1 MTMANKKSQK
11 GFQLP
16 EKTINKIESI
26 HSLKGD
32 ISRNKIV
39 EQAIDF
45 YYGYLTSELSQDYLC
60 STVGQKV
67 EGSINQSS
75 DRMGR
80 LLFKIAVETN
90 TLTRVL
96 AAIHSVDRDTYN
108 HFRKA
113 AVEDAKATKGII
125 NISEI

>member
-1 MTMANKKSQK
+1 MAEKKRQCSYR
-11 GFQLP
+11 LP
-16 EKTINKIESI
+16 PKTIEKIESI
-26 HSLKGD
+26 NAIKKGT
-32 ISRNKIV
+32 SKNTIV

-60 STVGQKV
+60 STVGQKID
-67 EGSINQSS
+67 GSVNLLS

-80 LLFKIAVETN
+80 NLFKVAVETN

-108 HFRKA
+108 RFRKA
-113 AVEDAKATKGII
+113 AVDDAKATKGII
-125 NISEI
+125 SINEV

>member
-1 MTMANKKSQK
+1 MANKKSQK

-32 ISRNKIV
+32 MSRNKIV
-39 EQAIDF
+39 ENAIDF
-45 YYGYLTSELSQDYLC
+45 YYGYLTSDLSQEYLC
-60 STVGQKV
+60 ATVGQKV
-67 EGSINQSS
+67 EGSVNQSS
-75 DRMGR
+75 DRIGR
-80 LLFKIAVETN
+80 LLFKMAVETN

-113 AVEDAKATKGII
+113 AVDDAKATKGII
-125 NISEI
+125 SINEV